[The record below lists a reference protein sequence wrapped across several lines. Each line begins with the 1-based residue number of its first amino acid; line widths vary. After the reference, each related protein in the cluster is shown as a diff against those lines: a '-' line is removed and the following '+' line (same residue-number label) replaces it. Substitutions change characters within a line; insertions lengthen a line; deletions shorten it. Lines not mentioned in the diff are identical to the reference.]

1 MSSIINETKVLEALR
16 NQKYP
21 CPDFHKIYPSL
32 LMIDSISAK
41 FVGTN
46 FNKIQMPSRHPHKR
60 LPMYVPK

>member
-1 MSSIINETKVLEALR
+1 MSSRIDETKVLEALR

-21 CPDFHKIYPSL
+21 CPDSHKIYPL
-32 LMIDSISAK
+32 LLIIDSISTK
-41 FVGTN
+41 FVGKN